1 MNELRIYPDPVLR
14 DKAKLVEDFDSE
26 RLDYITK
33 IMKKVIEEQEAV
45 GLAAP
50 QIGVLERIVV
60 VNVDNEPME
69 LINPEIVEYKGKD
82 TIEEGCLSLPGVEI
96 PIERPNFVIVKGFN
110 ADGEKK
116 IIEASD
122 LLAKVF
128 QHEIDHLNGVLIID
142 KLSPIDRVKFDI
154 DWKGGEYEKK
164 HPSTVL

>member
-1 MNELRIYPDPVLR
+1 MNELRIYPAPVLR
-14 DKAKLVEDFDSE
+14 DKSKPVEDFDSE
-26 RLDYITK
+26 RLDYITR
-33 IMKKVIEEQEAV
+33 IMKKVIEEQVAV

-60 VNVDNEPME
+60 VNVNAAPME

-96 PIERPNFVIVKGFN
+96 PIERPNFVIVRGFN
-110 ADGEKK
+110 TEGEKK

-142 KLSPIDRVKFDI
+142 KLSPINRVKFDI
-154 DWKGGEYEKK
+154 DWKRGEYEKK